1 MKLYLIEI
9 LADEKNPRMN
19 EVIALM
25 KKQAE
30 AFSHSDASTEANS
43 AENTL
48 SECPRSPEAP
58 SQTPLEVFVLNSPAE
73 FHSALQCGGFK
84 DSVLLFFISV
94 GHKGTGLGYYCAM
107 RSLFEL
113 SHKDK
118 LSGCTGGIIVD
129 NMQGDWFTKDAGRK
143 LAFAANMTGCTFP
156 GKPFVEAT
164 SSLKNFSTLAHLWET
179 DLLNAYHKSCANLL
193 SKLLDFHQS
202 RISMQKSVRKIL
214 PSQNSSVCA
223 VSPASEEIRPSET
236 SPASDAPNDAPKI
249 LAIHAGN
256 HKTSNSLALWHMV
269 SDALT
274 DTEILSAHAFSKPPE
289 IEEISVRNGQI
300 WDCRGCKYDTCVHF
314 GEKGDCF
321 YGGVIAEKVYP
332 AIIRSDILVLVC
344 PNYNDSVSANIMAFI
359 NRLTAVFRTHDFST
373 KRVYAVIVSGYSG
386 GDIVAQQI
394 IGAIN
399 MNKNMILP
407 SEFAL
412 IETANSPGEILS
424 VPGIKEKAAKFA
436 AHILSY

>member
-9 LADEKNPRMN
+9 EADETNPRMD
-19 EVIALM
+19 EIMALV
-25 KKQAE
+25 KKQADE
-30 AFSHSDASTEANS
+30 FSFSGMTTKGKADTELP
-43 AENTL
+43 TG
-48 SECPRSPEAP
+48 AP
-58 SQTPLEVFVLNSPAE
+58 SFTPQSPLEVCILNSPSE
-73 FHSALQCGGFK
+73 FHAALQCDAFK
-84 DSVLLFFISV
+84 DSVLLFLISV
-94 GHKGTGLGYYCAM
+94 DHKGTGLGYYCAM
-107 RSLFEL
+107 RSLFEY

-129 NMQGDWFTKDAGRK
+129 NMQGDWFTKNSGRT

-164 SSLKNFSTLAHLWET
+164 SNLKNFSTLAYIWDT
-179 DLLNAYHKSCANLL
+179 DLLTAYHRSCSNLL
-193 SKLLDFHQS
+193 SKLLEFHQS
-202 RISMQKSVRKIL
+202 RISMCSAVQNNSL
-214 PSQNSSVCA
+214 SQSSSVSE
-223 VSPASEEIRPSET
+223 VSPAPVQTQPSE
-236 SPASDAPNDAPKI
+236 SGSASDTPDDAPKI

-256 HKTSNSLALWHMV
+256 RKTSNSLALWHLV
-269 SDALT
+269 ADSLT
-274 DTEILSAHAFSKPPE
+274 DPEILSAHPFSSPPKV
-289 IEEISVRNGQI
+289 EEISVRNGQI

-359 NRLTAVFRTHDFST
+359 NRLTAVFRTHDFSS
-373 KRVYAVIVSGYSG
+373 KRIYAVIVSGYSG

-407 SEFAL
+407 AEFAL

>member
-1 MKLYLIEI
+1 M
-9 LADEKNPRMN
+9 
-19 EVIALM
+19 
-25 KKQAE
+25 
-30 AFSHSDASTEANS
+30 
-43 AENTL
+43 
-48 SECPRSPEAP
+48 
-58 SQTPLEVFVLNSPAE
+58 
-73 FHSALQCGGFK
+73 
-84 DSVLLFFISV
+84 
-94 GHKGTGLGYYCAM
+94 
-107 RSLFEL
+107 
-113 SHKDK
+113 
-118 LSGCTGGIIVD
+118 IVD

-143 LAFAANMTGCTFP
+143 LVFAANMTGCTFP

-164 SSLKNFSTLAHLWET
+164 SNLKNFSTLAHIWDT
-179 DLLNAYHKSCANLL
+179 DLLNAYHKSCVNLL

-202 RISMQKSVRKIL
+202 RLSRQKLVQKTL
-214 PSQNSSVCA
+214 LSQSSAARA
-223 VSPASEEIRPSET
+223 VPPASEENRGSE
-236 SPASDAPNDAPKI
+236 ARYVSDTPKI

-256 HKTSNSLALWHMV
+256 HKTSNSLSLWHMV

-274 DTEILSAHAFSKPPE
+274 DTEILSAHAFSEPPE

-332 AIIRSDILVLVC
+332 AIIRSDILVLIC

-394 IGAIN
+394 VGAIN

-407 SEFAL
+407 AEFAL

>member
-9 LADEKNPRMN
+9 LADEKNPRMD

-25 KKQAE
+25 KKQADE
-30 AFSHSDASTEANS
+30 FS
-43 AENTL
+43 
-48 SECPRSPEAP
+48 RSPGF
-58 SQTPLEVFVLNSPAE
+58 SLQTPLEIFVLNSTAE
-73 FHSALQCGGFK
+73 FHTVLQRGGFK

-94 GHKGTGLGYYCAM
+94 DHKGTGLGYYCAM
-107 RSLFEL
+107 RSLFEF

-118 LSGCTGGIIVD
+118 LSGCTGGMIVD

-143 LAFAANMTGCTFP
+143 LVFAANMTGCTFP

-164 SSLKNFSTLAHLWET
+164 SNLKNFSTLAHIWDT
-179 DLLNAYHKSCANLL
+179 DLLNAYHKSCVNLL

-202 RISMQKSVRKIL
+202 RLSNQKLVQKTL
-214 PSQNSSVCA
+214 LSQSSAARA
-223 VSPASEEIRPSET
+223 VPPASEENRVSE
-236 SPASDAPNDAPKI
+236 ASSVSDTPKI

-256 HKTSNSLALWHMV
+256 HKTSNSLSLWHMV
-269 SDALT
+269 SDALS
-274 DTEILSAHAFSKPPE
+274 DTEILSAHAFSEPPE

-332 AIIRSDILVLVC
+332 AIIRSDILVLIC

-394 IGAIN
+394 VGAIN

-407 SEFAL
+407 AEFAL